1 MEAFGLRNFRVVVW
15 LAVALLAFALEC
27 RAQASPPISAGI
39 LESVRPNSRLEVFYL
54 GTPDCPYCNQWEK
67 KARADLQEW
76 AAAKGVYYVEIRG
89 ETLRA
94 PIVERHYPPEH
105 LGVYQQVGPSRGVPR
120 FLLAI
125 DGKVRLSAFGIYR
138 YDEVFLPILKQVAE
152 RRANQS

>member
-1 MEAFGLRNFRVVVW
+1 MEAFGLRNLRFVW
-15 LAVALLAFALEC
+15 LAVALLSFALEC
-27 RAQASPPISAGI
+27 GAQASPPISAGI
-39 LESVRPNSRLEVFYL
+39 LDSVRPNSRVEVFYL
-54 GTPDCPYCNQWEK
+54 GAPDCPYCQQWEK
-67 KARADLQEW
+67 KARADLQTW

-94 PIVERHYPPEH
+94 PIVERHYPPEY
-105 LGVYQQVGPSRGVPR
+105 LGVYQQIGPSRGVPR

-125 DGKVRLSAFGIYR
+125 DGKVRLSAMGVYR